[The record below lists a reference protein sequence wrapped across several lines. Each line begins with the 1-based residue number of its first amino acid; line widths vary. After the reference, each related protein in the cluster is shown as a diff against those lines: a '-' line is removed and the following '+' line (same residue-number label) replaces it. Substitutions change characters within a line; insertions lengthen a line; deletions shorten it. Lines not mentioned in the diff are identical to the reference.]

1 MLNGNIVR
9 LLTMWIVVMITAGN
23 VTSHAQELDARV
35 TVNMDA
41 IQMDQRMEARTM
53 AADVERY
60 LNNQRYTGQ
69 DWEGERIPVDIT
81 IYLMSRSGN
90 RYMGR
95 LAIVSRR
102 LANGEPNTG
111 GPLLRIFDQEWTFE
125 WSFNPVLNYQ
135 TMRYDPFSS
144 VIDFYVLLAIGLDA
158 DTYED
163 LGGDPLYNAAKQIA
177 QLGSATGISSFS
189 TTFQPGEITR
199 MSIVT
204 ELTDPRFNGLRR
216 IFYDYHVAMDEY
228 ALDPEKG
235 RAQMLVVL
243 DDLAYFKQN
252 SISNRSALLDVYFD
266 AKAGE
271 LADMFRGMKD
281 AKVWDTL
288 RYLDPSNSQMYESAS
303 QGK

>member
-1 MLNGNIVR
+1 MTWFRIIT
-9 LLTMWIVVMITAGN
+9 LLAVTCAAGIG
-23 VTSHAQELDARV
+23 TLQSQELDARV
-35 TVNMDA
+35 TVNMEP

-69 DWEGERIPVDIT
+69 DWEGERIPVDVT

-90 RYMGR
+90 RYVGR
-95 LAIVSRR
+95 LGVVSRR
-102 LANGEPNTG
+102 LANGEPGTG

-135 TMRYDPFSS
+135 TMRYDPFTS
-144 VIDFYVLLAIGLDA
+144 VIDFYMLMVIGMDM
-158 DTYED
+158 DTYDD
-163 LGGDPLYNAAKQIA
+163 LGGTTMYNAAKQIA
-177 QLGSATGISSFS
+177 QLGSAMGISSFS
-189 TTFQPGEITR
+189 TTYQPGEITR
-199 MSIVT
+199 MSLIT
-204 ELTDPRFNGLRR
+204 ELTDPRYNGLRR
-216 IFYDYHVAMDEY
+216 LLYDYHGVMDEY
-228 ALDPEKG
+228 AVDPEKG
-235 RAQMLVVL
+235 RQQMLVVL
-243 DDLAYFKQN
+243 DDLAYFKQQ
-252 SISNRSALLDVYFD
+252 SISNRSAVLDVLFD

-288 RYLDPSNSQMYESAS
+288 RFLDPSNSQMYESAA